1 MFKTLKDRWS
11 ATAEGIIT
19 LAFLSTTPEESLAI
33 LGKGIRQYRT
43 AKSRM
48 EVISKKLTEAAIQ
61 VMENHN
67 IDELRV
73 SRRTFIRLSRTFK
86 IPSGEKGE
94 KIYESL
100 VDKFG
105 QGVVNNLYSFK
116 DVPTLPVLI
125 RSFDLDEEAL
135 ANLDPTVQRE
145 IARTLGLTL
154 KLDVVDV
161 PKRVKQGKPR
171 AKRSQK

>member
-1 MFKTLKDRWS
+1 MFGTLKDRWTT
-11 ATAEGIIT
+11 TAEGIIT

-33 LGKGIRQYRT
+33 LGKAIRQYRT

-48 EVISKKLTEAAIQ
+48 DVISKKLTEAAIQ

-73 SRRTFIRLSRTFK
+73 SQRTFVRLSRTFK

-94 KIYESL
+94 KIYEAL
-100 VDKFG
+100 VYGFG
-105 QGVVNNLYSFK
+105 QGVVDNLYSVK
-116 DVPTLPVLI
+116 NVPTLPVLT
-125 RSFDLDEEAL
+125 RTFDLDEEAL
-135 ANLDPTVQRE
+135 ACLDPTVQRE

-161 PKRVKQGKPR
+161 PKRVKQGKSR
-171 AKRSQK
+171 AKRS

>member
-1 MFKTLKDRWS
+1 MFSTLRDRWS
-11 ATAEGIIT
+11 TTAEGIIT
-19 LAFLSTTPEESLAI
+19 LAFLSTTPEESLVI
-33 LGKGIRQYRT
+33 LGKAIRQYRT

-73 SRRTFIRLSRTFK
+73 SQRTFLRLARTFK
-86 IPSGEKGE
+86 IPAGDKGE

-125 RSFDLDEEAL
+125 RSFYLDEEAL
-135 ANLDPTVQRE
+135 AKLDPSVQRE
-145 IARTLGLTL
+145 IARTLGLTP

-171 AKRSQK
+171 AKRS

>member
-1 MFKTLKDRWS
+1 MFSTLRDRWS
-11 ATAEGIIT
+11 TTAEGIIT
-19 LAFLSTTPEESLAI
+19 LAFLSTTPEESLVI
-33 LGKGIRQYRT
+33 LGKAVRQYRT

-73 SRRTFIRLSRTFK
+73 SRRTFIRLARTFK
-86 IPSGEKGE
+86 IPAGDKGE

-135 ANLDPTVQRE
+135 AKLDPSVQRE
-145 IARTLGLTL
+145 IARTLGLTP

-171 AKRSQK
+171 AKRS